1 MNFSAGKNGETH
13 IFVFPF
19 HQEKERRE
27 ETWSRAMW
35 IFLLS
40 LKKKKAFL
48 AADRQGRHLVD
59 RWQNYTR
66 IRRRFFEQNIFLFF
80 W

>member
-40 LKKKKAFL
+40 LKKKS
-48 AADRQGRHLVD
+48 
-59 RWQNYTR
+59 
-66 IRRRFFEQNIFLFF
+66 IFGSR
-80 W
+80 